1 VRHLAAQLQCLPA
14 PIRLS
19 LGAKPFDITD
29 CLHKTKVKNMSI
41 AQLLMV
47 APALRRI
54 LSDSLKGLP
63 REQRVHLL
71 NQHPALG
78 IDMVEFH
85 AFLAQA
91 HVAKDSTHN
100 FPLTVHGCPTRAFL
114 DGGACVNVCS
124 PSFLKRVGITKFDPV
139 SSLSIQTIQGRAE
152 VLGEVHNVPLCF
164 ANAVTVAVSCVI
176 IDVPFDLLL
185 GRGFLELMKGSTD
198 WDRSA
203 YWMSIEGYEIY
214 IDATGKT
221 PPVVMRKSN
230 LSSAAPSPILKA
242 KSNPKV
248 PVSLPVETESSLDSD
263 DEASSSEVDQGFYST
278 TTDSGMDDTSA
289 SDTESDAHIMFA
301 QALQDSIERPMT
313 DEEIRTELGAGSC
326 LFWMSAVPISLDDQ
340 WKPAGS
346 QTGPSIFLAEKTSPV
361 PSAPLVTLVN
371 TTYGFHLEA
380 PRCRDILTD
389 TPCIPV
395 PGLEEHKVMVGD
407 LPEVHKNMSRIQS
420 LFEKHKGA
428 FPLSGEMSRTMN
440 PSMIG
445 EPAHFH
451 LKSDVVF
458 PRARTRKYT
467 LAEQREF
474 AKYHDKMVAAG
485 KMRKSSLPTSCN
497 ALLVV
502 KKDGSYR
509 VVVNYIPVN
518 RLIAP
523 CAWPIPDPMV
533 EISKLQGCD
542 WLSCWDCKDGYLQ
555 SPIAEACRFLTAVAF
570 PDGLWE
576 YNVLP
581 MGLIDSMQ
589 WYTRHMYEV
598 FNTEGL
604 VGALAAYVD
613 DMTNGTK
620 EGFEN
625 HFRAVTHILERMDIA
640 NGSFAGAKSAFF
652 VQQREFLGR
661 IVGNSTVSIDPKKI
675 EKARYW
681 PLPMNVTELC
691 QFVGFALFLGSHV
704 DGFSDIAAPLF
715 DLYKFDKKP
724 KDFVNAWNKDPAY
737 AAAFLA
743 LQSAIV
749 SSPVLILINH
759 QCPIILSADTSNK
772 ATGYVVAH
780 AKNPSDDDNITTSTV
795 YAPILFGSRKLSGA
809 EQKMCATERE
819 LLGLVFGLCKNRHL
833 LQGKKIHVFIDHRAL
848 LYLHNLQNKNQRL
861 TAWSLEIAEYRIEIH
876 HRPGKL
882 MKDTDPLSRV
892 PTLPSE
898 APPLWGLQDELDALD
913 RLQDTLHVALA
924 TLTEEPYSSIGS
936 YLTGKPLDYINNK
949 KHAHIQRLS

>member
-1 VRHLAAQLQCLPA
+1 
-14 PIRLS
+14 
-19 LGAKPFDITD
+19 
-29 CLHKTKVKNMSI
+29 M
-41 AQLLMV
+41 
-47 APALRRI
+47 
-54 LSDSLKGLP
+54 
-63 REQRVHLL
+63 
-71 NQHPALG
+71 
-78 IDMVEFH
+78 
-85 AFLAQA
+85 
-91 HVAKDSTHN
+91 
-100 FPLTVHGCPTRAFL
+100 TVHGCPTRAFL
-114 DGGACVNVCS
+114 DGGACVNICS

-164 ANAVTVAVSCVI
+164 ANAVTVAVSCVV

-221 PPVVMRKSN
+221 PPVVTRKPN
-230 LSSAAPSPILKA
+230 LSSTVPSPILKA

-248 PVSLPVETESSLDSD
+248 PVSMPVETESSQDSD

-278 TTDSGMDDTSA
+278 TTDTGMDDTSA

-346 QTGPSIFLAEKTSPV
+346 QTGPSIFLAEKTNPV
-361 PSAPLVTLVN
+361 LSAPPVTLVN
-371 TTYGFHLEA
+371 TAYGFHLEA

-407 LPEVHKNMSRIQS
+407 LPEVHKNMSRIRS

-428 FPLSGEMSRTMN
+428 FPLPGEMSRTMN

-451 LKSDVVF
+451 LQSDVVF

-467 LAEQREF
+467 LTEQREF
-474 AKYHDKMVAAG
+474 AKYRDKMVAAG
-485 KMRKSSLPTSCN
+485 KMRKSSSPTSCN

-652 VQQREFLGR
+652 VQQ
-661 IVGNSTVSIDPKKI
+661 
-675 EKARYW
+675 
-681 PLPMNVTELC
+681 
-691 QFVGFALFLGSHV
+691 
-704 DGFSDIAAPLF
+704 
-715 DLYKFDKKP
+715 
-724 KDFVNAWNKDPAY
+724 
-737 AAAFLA
+737 
-743 LQSAIV
+743 
-749 SSPVLILINH
+749 
-759 QCPIILSADTSNK
+759 
-772 ATGYVVAH
+772 
-780 AKNPSDDDNITTSTV
+780 
-795 YAPILFGSRKLSGA
+795 
-809 EQKMCATERE
+809 
-819 LLGLVFGLCKNRHL
+819 
-833 LQGKKIHVFIDHRAL
+833 
-848 LYLHNLQNKNQRL
+848 
-861 TAWSLEIAEYRIEIH
+861 
-876 HRPGKL
+876 
-882 MKDTDPLSRV
+882 
-892 PTLPSE
+892 
-898 APPLWGLQDELDALD
+898 
-913 RLQDTLHVALA
+913 
-924 TLTEEPYSSIGS
+924 
-936 YLTGKPLDYINNK
+936 
-949 KHAHIQRLS
+949 